1 MSVPVHFVLN
11 AFDST
16 VQMDLS
22 ASIQTAEI
30 PALDVSAVAVFE
42 VMLDDMKGL
51 FKYQTDSSDLTNLD
65 ETDIKYYVDETK
77 WPSDF
82 NPVNAMM
89 NDADSSGSIAIDGF
103 EPNKLL
109 VAHDFVRYLASKL
122 FNTFHGVDLFNN
134 ELELLQN
141 LRLICNDSAEGH
153 TAFDIKAALAK
164 VGANATHADAE
175 GETAGA
181 YYMTNKNN
189 TSENICRV
197 LLEQMTKTAID
208 RFAEISNSP
217 ESQSLPFLV
226 GDSISFKLIV
236 SAAEGQEELTG
247 VDAIDSRSYEIRL
260 NIVEAPANTE
270 VASDEA

>member
-22 ASIQTAEI
+22 ASIQTSEI
-30 PALDVSAVAVFE
+30 PTLDTSAVAVFE
-42 VMLDDMKGL
+42 VMLNDMKDL
-51 FKYQTDSSDLTNLD
+51 FKFQTDSADVTNLD

-77 WPSDF
+77 WPLDF

-89 NDADSSGSIAIDGF
+89 DAADSSGSIAIDGF
-103 EPNKLL
+103 EGNKLL

-134 ELELLQN
+134 EVELLQN
-141 LRLICNDSAEGH
+141 LRLICDDSAEGH
-153 TAFDIKAALAK
+153 TAFDIKAALEK
-164 VGANATHADAE
+164 VGMNGNHADIK
-175 GETAGA
+175 GGIGSS
-181 YYMTNKNN
+181 YMTNENN

-208 RFAEISNSP
+208 RFATISDSLDP
-217 ESQSLPFLV
+217 QSLPFLV

-247 VDAIDSRSYEIRL
+247 VDAIAPRSYEIRL

-270 VASDEA
+270 VADDEA